1 MQELRTDDKEY
12 SEIQEFRAF
21 KAQSRA
27 HQSEGVGTTPDLGVQ
42 DL

>member
-12 SEIQEFRAF
+12 SEIQEFCASQ
-21 KAQSRA
+21 AQSRA
-27 HQSEGVGTTPDLGVQ
+27 NQSEGVGTTPNLGVQ